1 MNKSKI
7 KAFITGIGW
16 VSKESMG
23 HINHIQNHSQ
33 QFDRATKLPK
43 IKRKDILNHPYK
55 PFGRMDD
62 FSKLGFA
69 AIAFAMR
76 DADIKKDG
84 KKKNISL
91 IASTVTGC
99 LETDINFQKTLS
111 ESLPSPT
118 IFAYTLAS
126 SFLGEAAIYFDLTGE
141 SFVINEEKTNGL
153 KGLLMALEIIES
165 GESDIVLCGVCNS
178 DIKTIDPSSHIIKPG
193 SLFFVIEKKS
203 LHSYGAIKS
212 ISLDNIYYQ
221 NDIKITGLYDLA
233 GKCSNREI

>member
-84 KKKNISL
+84 KKKIS
-91 IASTVTGC
+91 V
-99 LETDINFQKTLS
+99 
-111 ESLPSPT
+111 
-118 IFAYTLAS
+118 
-126 SFLGEAAIYFDLTGE
+126 
-141 SFVINEEKTNGL
+141 
-153 KGLLMALEIIES
+153 
-165 GESDIVLCGVCNS
+165 
-178 DIKTIDPSSHIIKPG
+178 
-193 SLFFVIEKKS
+193 
-203 LHSYGAIKS
+203 
-212 ISLDNIYYQ
+212 
-221 NDIKITGLYDLA
+221 
-233 GKCSNREI
+233 